1 MNTRFPE
8 PEMPAFVFAH
18 FDSEC
23 SHSLII
29 RVPVAKQLA
38 QPGDT
43 VHSQLPF
50 EALARP
56 ER

>member
-18 FDSEC
+18 FNSEC

-29 RVPVAKQLA
+29 RLPVAKQLA

-43 VHSQLPF
+43 AHSQLPL